1 MNVYKINDINDLL
14 ANNSYVGRGII
25 IGKSED
31 GKYAITAYFIEGR
44 SANSQNR
51 IFVENEE
58 GLFTK
63 AFDETKVIDPS
74 LIIYSPMKKY
84 ENKLI
89 VTNGDQ
95 TDTIYEGLKNNKSF
109 MESLMERA
117 FEPDAP
123 NYTPRISGMITFKDN
138 DFTYEMAI
146 LKSSDEK
153 GSSCNRFHYMYSPIN
168 GLGHFIH
175 TYVCNDDPCP
185 TFVGEPER
193 IVLNKD
199 IDSFTLEVW
208 NSLDK
213 NNRISLYTTYTDL
226 STGKTETRLINKNK

>member
-1 MNVYKINDINDLL
+1 MLTSKANTFCLYKVLYDYSDADNILTRADIDEKLMNDY
-14 ANNSYVGRGII
+14 GITMNRHTL
-25 IGKSED
+25 SSC
-31 GKYAITAYFIEGR
+31 ITVLENMG
-44 SANSQNR
+44 
-51 IFVENEE
+51 FV
-58 GLFTK
+58 L
-63 AFDETKVIDPS
+63 S
-74 LIIYSPMKKY
+74 
-84 ENKLI
+84 
-89 VTNGDQ
+89 
-95 TDTIYEGLKNNKSF
+95 IYEDNGKGYYL
-109 MESLMERA
+109 ETRE

-146 LKSSDEK
+146 LKSADEK

-193 IVLNKD
+193 VVLNKD